1 MSSEDHSASTFPN
14 ALPNP
19 HNPSVNSPEWLEQIL
34 KEKCHVPSLREF
46 QLKHAIQLNDGRDL
60 FLVVATG
67 QGKTLVMYSPVIASQ
82 AQAETG
88 IAISI
93 VPTKALAEQHEYNA
107 KKYGLHAIAITEDTL
122 RDAELEQ
129 PKRDLFSELANGN
142 DVQVGVLS
150 PQMINGDRFRPYLRS
165 LKFLDTVKWILV
177 DEAHLVDPESA
188 PEVYATV
195 YKVIRSLWTRLKS
208 QTTWCAVTGTATP
221 SHAPIMAKKLG
232 FLQGHY
238 EHATYSLDRPNINF
252 VIPYTTA
259 QISDIT
265 KQLIFVSKIHQGY
278 LLQQYLDSLITHV
291 NIRLPCPLPHSEQIV
306 MLYNLLMPINDR
318 RQFIH
323 DFDNN
328 STSRIGIV
336 TDTITY
342 GLDVDVD
349 NVIVLNLWVG
359 NSSEPHE
366 VLRQRIGHPGRHGQP
381 ATAITY
387 APSWVQDVPVTQH
400 SGAQAKKDAKQCEQ
414 LSPVKKGWYNHSK
427 QHCPQV
433 ADLNHFGTAIP
444 SLESCH
450 CLHHQPLEGSD
461 PDLDGVEQW
470 KKHFKCLEIRG
481 QAETVRANRDSFPAL
496 SPSMKESLTRLLI
509 VWRSQTALASTNWDA
524 DESLGLTGD
533 FLLPPFVVQ
542 HIVDHAHVCTSIEW
556 LQAVAKGWEH
566 TAVYAEALF
575 NYLLSVMKEHQQM
588 FWEDSAPNIAI
599 NAGSPTITEDTD
611 SAITPNDPVIT
622 ALSDRINFV
631 LHPVSVSTVEEQ
643 PIEKRPPPPGNSTR
657 KKRACHGRRPGKE
670 NAS

>member
-19 HNPSVNSPEWLEQIL
+19 RNPSVNSPEWLEQIL
-34 KEKCHVPSLREF
+34 KEKCHVPSLQEF
-46 QLKHAIQLNDGRDL
+46 QLKHAIQLNDGQDL

-82 AQAETG
+82 ARAETG

-93 VPTKALAEQHEYNA
+93 VPTKVLAEQHEYNA

-142 DVQVGVLS
+142 DV
-150 PQMINGDRFRPYLRS
+150 R
-165 LKFLDTVKWILV
+165 FLDTVKWILV

-188 PEVYATV
+188 PEVYATA
-195 YKVIRSLWTRLKS
+195 YKVIHSLWTRLKS

-221 SHAPIMAKKLG
+221 SCAPIMAEKLG

-238 EHATYSLDRPNINF
+238 KHATYSLDQPNIKYIPQFLQHPFSTETFLDLSF

-291 NIRLPCPLPHSEQIV
+291 NIRLPCPLPHSERIV
-306 MLYNLLMPINDR
+306 MLYNSLMPINDR

-328 STSRIGIV
+328 STPRIGIV

-349 NVIVLNLWVG
+349 NVIVLDLWVG
-359 NSSEPHE
+359 DSSEPHE
-366 VLRQRIGHPGRHGQP
+366 VLRQQIGHPGRRGQP

-400 SGAQAKKDAKQCEQ
+400 SG
-414 LSPVKKGWYNHSK
+414 WYNHSK
-427 QHCPQV
+427 QRCPRV

-444 SLESCH
+444 SPESCR
-450 CLHHQPLEGSD
+450 CLHHQPLEGPD

-470 KKHFKCLEIRG
+470 KKHFKCLEICGR
-481 QAETVRANRDSFPAL
+481 AETVHANRDSFPAL

-509 VWRSQTALASTNWDA
+509 VWRSQTALASTNWDT

-542 HIVDHAHVCTSIEW
+542 HIVDHAHVCTSVER

-575 NYLLSVMKEHQQM
+575 NYLLSVMKEYQQT

-643 PIEKRPPPPGNSTR
+643 PIEKRPPPPGNSPR
-657 KKRACHGRRPGKE
+657 KK
-670 NAS
+670 